1 LIHQRRLTPSC
12 GGLAPTA
19 ERTVGPA
26 RMFAES
32 LTPSPGIENTIPS
45 RPDICALMS
54 TRLKLVRGTPT
65 VANSIGCNPPP
76 TLMRTIKP
84 SPASSP
90 LCRQVCV
97 RRGHLDLPW
106 PGRAVGVADALG
118 GRRPAEPLLPHLTS
132 AKLAGRHFE
141 AGQKLDIALIASS
154 GALADAGVPV

>member
-1 LIHQRRLTPSC
+1 MTELVTGQFYW
-12 GGLAPTA
+12 
-19 ERTVGPA
+19 VQPA
-26 RMFAES
+26 S
-32 LTPSPGIENTIPS
+32 D
-45 RPDICALMS
+45 PDED
-54 TRLKLVRGTPT
+54 
-65 VANSIGCNPPP
+65 N
-76 TLMRTIKP
+76 KP

>member
-1 LIHQRRLTPSC
+1 MT
-12 GGLAPTA
+12 
-19 ERTVGPA
+19 E
-26 RMFAES
+26 
-32 LTPSPGIENTIPS
+32 
-45 RPDICALMS
+45 
-54 TRLKLVRGTPT
+54 LVTGQ
-65 VANSIGCNPPP
+65 SIGCNPPP
-76 TLMRTIKP
+76 TPMRTIKP

-90 LCRQVCV
+90 RSMPASV
-97 RRGHLDLPW
+97 RPARTPGSAW

>member
-1 LIHQRRLTPSC
+1 MTELVTGQFYW
-12 GGLAPTA
+12 
-19 ERTVGPA
+19 VQPA
-26 RMFAES
+26 S
-32 LTPSPGIENTIPS
+32 D
-45 RPDICALMS
+45 PDED
-54 TRLKLVRGTPT
+54 
-65 VANSIGCNPPP
+65 N
-76 TLMRTIKP
+76 KP

-106 PGRAVGVADALG
+106 PGRAVGVADALGGRRPAEPLLPQLG